1 MIIHTHVFLIS
12 TRLPREPEP
21 EPDTCHTNP
30 SAMYSCAN
38 YPRGCR
44 GRVNRQGAKC
54 SDCVV
59 SVPLGLAV
67 ANPLL
72 AIFRQS
78 CWCLSH
84 GNPNFS
90 PVTQPPPAS
99 FCIAIRATTR
109 LQAHAPLRT
118 PERVLLQGV
127 DSGTV
132 RCPRIHGEQAVT
144 IHNAESLM
152 EPASIGMK

>member
-1 MIIHTHVFLIS
+1 MFLIS

-21 EPDTCHTNP
+21 EPDSCHTNP

-59 SVPLGLAV
+59 RFSTLPGSCESSSCD
-67 ANPLL
+67 
-72 AIFRQS
+72 FRKFY
-78 CWCLSH
+78 WRLSH
-84 GNPNFS
+84 GSPNFS
-90 PVTQPPPAS
+90 LVTQPPPAS
-99 FCIAIRATTR
+99 LCIAIRATTR